1 MSRQFLTG
9 LNLNKNELLNAR
21 LQNLAIAPS
30 NPVIG
35 QFYYDTAVGTTRQ
48 WNGSAWIDFL
58 TSADGNQFISSVGAG
73 LAVVDGE
80 LSLDIATGL
89 FIDQSGKLAID
100 GFYYYDK
107 TGTDS
112 AISGAISAA
121 ASNYDPAGAADSALT
136 SANGY
141 TDSAISGLSSVYD
154 AYGAASTVQGNLDD
168 HTGASSNVHGV
179 TGDVVGTSDVQS
191 LSNKTFAGNVYFQS
205 GGGAGGSNN
214 YISVDN
220 STGKLTIESGYDL
233 DLAASG
239 TVTVTSGSGDIVLNA
254 DGSSYLGSVASGN
267 QIATDGYVDSAISTA
282 VSGLAPN
289 YITSVDTTNFTVD
302 GAELFLNTE
311 IAIQQIDVQ
320 YDGFTVGTLASDSS
334 GNTILTA
341 GSNNLNL
348 YSNNGNVNLS
358 ADGSVVLFSNLT
370 TNGASN
376 ITAGNN
382 IYAGSGLYIGGSDW
396 SNPGYLRIQDASG
409 NNFFTVDTSG
419 GEAEVDLHG
428 YMYYYTST
436 GTQYANIGYDGDAN
450 LIINGSN
457 NDVIISSD
465 SGYAYIGTNASP
477 ATRIATQS
485 YVDGVAQGL
494 NVKGSVLLAVTDGS
508 IDLTTFNVDG
518 GVLDGNGA
526 VQAGSRVLLLAQS
539 TASQNGIYLVQGDG
553 SLARADDQTS
563 PAKGDFT
570 LVETGTHAAQGWIVT
585 DAATGAWTQFSAA
598 GEYTAGD
605 GIDISGN
612 AISVK
617 LDSDSLAVS
626 GSGLKVN
633 YHTDGGLDNDSGLY
647 VKTGN
652 GLTIDGS
659 GNVAIDTAV
668 VARKYS
674 ESNGALTAISGSVTW
689 AVSHGL
695 DTRDVTVQLFDLDN
709 YEQVEVDVVRTNAST
724 VTLSW
729 VSGDVSA
736 NSYRVVVVG

>member
-21 LQNLAIAPS
+21 LQNLAVAPS
-30 NPVIG
+30 SPVVG

-58 TSADGNQFISSVGAG
+58 TSADGNQFISSVGDG
-73 LAVVDGE
+73 LAVVDGQ
-80 LSLDIATGL
+80 LSLDLATGL
-89 FIDQSGKLAID
+89 TINGSGKLAID
-100 GFYYYDK
+100 SNYYYDK
-107 TGTDS
+107 TATDS
-112 AISGAISAA
+112 AIS
-121 ASNYDPAGAADSALT
+121 SALT
-136 SANGY
+136 GYATESYVGSQGFLTSA
-141 TDSAISGLSSVYD
+141 DL
-154 AYGAASTVQGNLDD
+154 
-168 HTGASSNVHGV
+168 
-179 TGDVVGTSDVQS
+179 
-191 LSNKTFAGNVYFQS
+191 
-205 GGGAGGSNN
+205 
-214 YISVDN
+214 
-220 STGKLTIESGYDL
+220 SGYATESYVGSQGFITSAALSGYATESYVGSQGFLVSSDL
-233 DLAASG
+233 SG
-239 TVTVTSGSGDIVLNA
+239 YATETFVNSLIGDNTV
-254 DGSSYLGSVASGN
+254 DGSSGN
-267 QIATDGYVDSAISTA
+267 TVTDRISSAI
-282 VSGLAPN
+282 SGLAPN
-289 YITSVDTTNFTVD
+289 YIQSVDTTNFTVD
-302 GAELFLNTE
+302 GTELFLNTE

-320 YDGFTVGTLASDSS
+320 YSGSTVGTLAGNSS
-334 GNTILTA
+334 GDTVLTA

-348 YSNNGNVNLS
+348 YSSNGNVNLS

-370 TNGASN
+370 TNSTSN

-382 IYAGSGLYIGGSDW
+382 IYAGSGLYIGGADW
-396 SNPGYLRIQDASG
+396 ATPGYLRIQDASG

-436 GTQYANIGYDGDAN
+436 GTQYANIGYDGGAN

-457 NDVIISSD
+457 NDVILTSD
-465 SGYAYIGTNASP
+465 SGYAYIGNNSSP
-477 ATRIATQS
+477 ATRIATQG

-494 NVKGSVLLAVTDGS
+494 NVKGSVLLAVTDGT
-508 IDLTTFNVDG
+508 IDLATFNVDG

-526 VQAGSRVLLLAQS
+526 VQAGSRVLLLAQAVS
-539 TASQNGIYLVQGDG
+539 SQNGIYLVQVDG

-605 GIDISGN
+605 GIDITAG

-633 YHTDGGLDNDSGLY
+633 YHTDGGLDNDGGLY

-652 GLTIDGS
+652 GLNIDGS

-674 ESNGALTAISGSVTW
+674 EANGTLTATSGSVNW
-689 AVSHGL
+689 VVEHGL
-695 DTRDVTVQLFDLDN
+695 DTRNVTVQVFDLDT
-709 YEQVEVDVVRTNAST
+709 YEQVEVDVIRTST
-724 VTLSW
+724 SVVTLSW
-729 VSGDVSA
+729 VSDGVSA
-736 NSYRVVVVG
+736 NSYQVVVVG